1 MQMTISQIISPS
13 KIARKKKLISIGF
26 MISGFLTVLF
36 AIVSYYGQS
45 SGNFVMSVDYNA
57 YHRGIVL
64 SNDDSFLVTEPQLTT
79 QPVENARD
87 ITYSWIKINAI
98 SQTDGNYVDPDYD
111 YIAYT
116 FYLKNDGNETVDV
129 IYSIK
134 ITDSQ
139 NNLDN
144 SVRVLV
150 IEDGIQTMFQ
160 KPDAADEFGN
170 YPTYPATLPEVKF
183 FLSTSIVT
191 RKKIMNFKPNE
202 FKKYSVIVW
211 LEGQD
216 PDTTDA
222 IIGGN
227 IKLQMIFA
235 IDDNQA

>member
-13 KIARKKKLISIGF
+13 KMARKKKLISIGF

-57 YHRGIVL
+57 YRRGIVL
-64 SNDDSFLVTEPQLTT
+64 SNDDSFFVTEPQLIT

-87 ITYSWIKINAI
+87 ITYSWIKINDI

-116 FYLKNDGNETVDV
+116 FYLKNAGNETVDV

-139 NNLDN
+139 KDIDN

-160 KPDAADEFGN
+160 KPDTADEFGN
-170 YPTYPATLPEVKF
+170 YPIYPSTLPEVKF

-191 RKKIMNFKPNE
+191 RKKIMNFQPNE
-202 FKKYSVIVW
+202 FKKFSVIVW

-216 PDTTDA
+216 PDTTDS

-235 IDDNQA
+235 IDDNTV